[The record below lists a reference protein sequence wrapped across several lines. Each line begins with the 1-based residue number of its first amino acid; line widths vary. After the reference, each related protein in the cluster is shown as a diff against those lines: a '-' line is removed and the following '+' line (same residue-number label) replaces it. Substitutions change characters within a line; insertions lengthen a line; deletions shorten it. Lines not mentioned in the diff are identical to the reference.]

1 MRNESIWSQILYQL
15 KMRWPDLIQALLQH
29 IQLVFIS
36 MLIAILIGIPLGI
49 LITRKKVFKGPV
61 LGIANILQTIP
72 SLALL
77 GFMIPLFGIGIK
89 TAVAALFLYS
99 LLPIIRNTYT
109 GIKDVDLSILEAAKG
124 MGMTDFQ
131 ILFKVQLPLA
141 LNVIMA
147 GIRTATVINVGTAT
161 LAAFIGAGGL
171 GDFIFIGISRNID
184 ALVLIGAFPAALL
197 ALVFDGLLGLLEKIT
212 TPKGIKVS
220 Q

>member
-1 MRNESIWSQILYQL
+1 MRSESLWTQILYQL
-15 KMRWPDLIQALLQH
+15 NMRWPDLLQALLQH
-29 IQLVFIS
+29 MELVFIS
-36 MLIAILIGIPLGI
+36 MLIAIAIGIPLGI
-49 LITRKKVFKGPV
+49 LITRVKPLEAPI
-61 LGIANILQTIP
+61 LGIAGVFQTIP

-99 LLPIIRNTYT
+99 LLPIIRNTFT
-109 GIKDVDLSILEAAKG
+109 GIKDVDQATLEAARG
-124 MGMTDFQ
+124 MGMTSFQ

-141 LNVIMA
+141 LSVMMA

-197 ALVFDGLLGLLEKIT
+197 ALLFDWLLGYLEKVT
-212 TPKGIKVS
+212 TPRGLKV
-220 Q
+220 

>member
-1 MRNESIWSQILYQL
+1 MRNKSIWEQILYQL
-15 KMRWPDLIQALLQH
+15 DMRWPDLIQALLQH

-36 MLIAILIGIPLGI
+36 MLIAIIIGVSLGI
-49 LITRKKVFKGPV
+49 IITRVKQLETPV
-61 LGIANILQTIP
+61 LGLSGILQTIP

-99 LLPIIRNTYT
+99 LLPIIRNTFT
-109 GIKDVDLSILEAAKG
+109 GIKEVDKSTLEAARG
-124 MGMTDFQ
+124 MGMTDSQ

-161 LAAFIGAGGL
+161 LAAFIGGGGL
-171 GDFIFIGISRNID
+171 GDFIFLGIARNID

-197 ALVFDGLLGLLEKIT
+197 ALLFDWLLGRLEKIT
-212 TPKGIKVS
+212 IPRGLRV
-220 Q
+220 

>member
-1 MRNESIWSQILYQL
+1 
-15 KMRWPDLIQALLQH
+15 MRWPDLIQALLQH

-36 MLIAILIGIPLGI
+36 MLIAIAIGIPLGI
-49 LITRKKVFKGPV
+49 LITRIKRLEGPV
-61 LGIANILQTIP
+61 LGIAGILQTIP

-99 LLPIIRNTYT
+99 LLPIIRNTFT
-109 GIKDVDLSILEAAKG
+109 GIKDVDKSTIEAARG
-124 MGMTDFQ
+124 MGMTSFQ

-141 LNVIMA
+141 LSVIMA

-161 LAAFIGAGGL
+161 LAAFIGGGGL

-197 ALVFDGLLGLLEKIT
+197 ALLFDWMLGIVEKAT
-212 TPKGIKVS
+212 TPRGVKV
-220 Q
+220 

>member
-1 MRNESIWSQILYQL
+1 MRNKSIWEQILYQL
-15 KMRWPDLIQALLQH
+15 DMRWPDLIQALLQH

-36 MLIAILIGIPLGI
+36 MLIAIIIGVSLGI
-49 LITRKKVFKGPV
+49 IITRVKQLETPV
-61 LGIANILQTIP
+61 LGLSGILQTIP

-99 LLPIIRNTYT
+99 LLPIIRNTFT
-109 GIKDVDLSILEAAKG
+109 GIKEVDKSTLEAARG
-124 MGMTDFQ
+124 MCMTDSQ

-161 LAAFIGAGGL
+161 LAAFIGGGGL
-171 GDFIFIGISRNID
+171 GDFIFLGIARNID

-197 ALVFDGLLGLLEKIT
+197 ALLFDWLLGRLEKIT
-212 TPKGIKVS
+212 TPRGLRV
-220 Q
+220 

>member
-1 MRNESIWSQILYQL
+1 VRNESLWTQIVYQL
-15 KMRWPDLIQALLQH
+15 EMRWPDLMQALLQH

-36 MLIAILIGIPLGI
+36 MLIAIAIGIPLGI
-49 LITRKKVFKGPV
+49 LITRVKPLEGPI
-61 LGIANILQTIP
+61 LGLAGILQTIP

-99 LLPIIRNTYT
+99 LLPIIRNTFT
-109 GIKDVDLSILEAAKG
+109 GIKDVDKSTVEAARG
-124 MGMTDFQ
+124 MGMTSFQ

-141 LNVIMA
+141 LSVIMA

-161 LAAFIGAGGL
+161 LAAFIGGGGL

-197 ALVFDGLLGLLEKIT
+197 ALLFDWLLGILERTT
-212 TPKGIKVS
+212 TPRGMKV
-220 Q
+220 

>member
-1 MRNESIWSQILYQL
+1 MLYQL
-15 KMRWPDLIQALLQH
+15 NMRWPDLLQALLQH

-36 MLIAILIGIPLGI
+36 MLIAIAVGVPLGI
-49 LITRKKVFKGPV
+49 LITRIKPLAAPI
-61 LGIANILQTIP
+61 LGVAGILQTVP

-99 LLPIIRNTYT
+99 LLPIIRNTFT
-109 GIKDVDLSILEAAKG
+109 GIKDVDKATLEAAKG
-124 MGMTDFQ
+124 MGMTNFQ

-141 LNVIMA
+141 LSVMMA

-171 GDFIFIGISRNID
+171 GDFIFLGISRNID

-197 ALVFDGLLGLLEKIT
+197 ALLFDWLLGRLEKIT
-212 TPKGIKVS
+212 TPRGLKV
-220 Q
+220 

>member
-1 MRNESIWSQILYQL
+1 MRNESLWTQIIYQVE
-15 KMRWPDLIQALLQH
+15 MRWPDLIQALLQH

-36 MLIAILIGIPLGI
+36 MLIAIAIGIPLGI
-49 LITRKKVFKGPV
+49 LITRIKRLEGPV
-61 LGIANILQTIP
+61 LGIAGILQTIP

-99 LLPIIRNTYT
+99 LLPIIRNTFT
-109 GIKDVDLSILEAAKG
+109 GIKDVDKSTIEAARG
-124 MGMTDFQ
+124 MGMTSFQ

-141 LNVIMA
+141 LSVIMA

-161 LAAFIGAGGL
+161 LAAFIGGGGL

-197 ALVFDGLLGLLEKIT
+197 ALLFDWMLGIVERAT
-212 TPKGIKVS
+212 TPRGVKG
-220 Q
+220 